1 MSGVPMFDF
10 SPFLGWLES
19 LPETI
24 AVYLTSP
31 TFYLQLALVG
41 AAVILAFLAA
51 VPLRRM
57 MRSRSPV
64 EGTADTLRQ
73 SFLAHLSALLLPL
86 VTVVTLGAAVE
97 IGLMLESQTWLL
109 RICQGLAAVWLLN
122 VAITRFVSRR
132 LVRALVRW
140 TAIPI
145 ALLFVF
151 NLLEPTVAW
160 LESIDVQIGNIR
172 FSAYGVL
179 RVLIFGSLLFWLG
192 RVTDTAGQS
201 VIRSQEELEVGTR
214 ELFAKLFAAILY
226 FVLFILLLQIIGINL
241 TALAVFGGAVG
252 VGLGFGLQAIASNFI
267 SGIILLL
274 DRSLRVGDYVELESG
289 QKGTIV
295 SLNMRSTTLET
306 YEGKVIVVPN
316 ESFITGTFVN
326 WTHNNP
332 KQRYSIEFQVAY
344 STDIERLI
352 GILREV
358 VASHPQV
365 ISGEDASI
373 EERPDA
379 EIAGFGD
386 SGVDILIE
394 FWMSGVDDGRNRV
407 GADLY
412 LMIWKALKEN
422 GIEIPFPQ
430 REVRILGESA
440 SAPTPV

>member
-1 MSGVPMFDF
+1 MIDF
-10 SPFLGWLES
+10 TPFLEWLES
-19 LPETI
+19 LPQTI
-24 AVYLTSP
+24 AGYLTAP

-41 AAVILAFLAA
+41 VALILAFLAA
-51 VPLRRM
+51 IPLRRM
-57 MRSRSPV
+57 MRGRSA
-64 EGTADTLRQ
+64 EAATMDTQRQ
-73 SFLAHLSALLLPL
+73 KFFGHLSALLLPL
-86 VTVVTLGAAVE
+86 VAVVTLGAAIEV
-97 IGLMLESQTWLL
+97 GLMLESRTWLL
-109 RICQGLAAVWLLN
+109 RFAQGLAAVWLLN
-122 VAITRFVSRR
+122 AAITRFLSRR
-132 LVRALVRW
+132 IVRALVRW

-145 ALLFVF
+145 ALLMVF
-151 NLLEPTVAW
+151 NLLEPTVVW

-179 RVLIFGSLLFWLG
+179 RVLIFGTLLFWLG

-201 VIRSQEELEVGTR
+201 VIRNQEELEVGTR
-214 ELFAKLFAAILY
+214 ELFAKLFGVVLY
-226 FVLFILLLQIIGINL
+226 FVLFILLLQIMGINL

-289 QKGTIV
+289 QQGTIV

-316 ESFITGTFVN
+316 ESFITGSFVN

-352 GILREV
+352 EILREV

-365 ISGEDASI
+365 ISGDEATA

-394 FWMSGVDDGRNRV
+394 FWMAGIDDGRNRV

-412 LMIWKALKEN
+412 MMIWKALKEN

-430 REVRILGESA
+430 REVRILGEPA
-440 SAPTPV
+440 TAPTPV

>member
-1 MSGVPMFDF
+1 M
-10 SPFLGWLES
+10 
-19 LPETI
+19 
-24 AVYLTSP
+24 
-31 TFYLQLALVG
+31 
-41 AAVILAFLAA
+41 
-51 VPLRRM
+51 
-57 MRSRSPV
+57 
-64 EGTADTLRQ
+64 
-73 SFLAHLSALLLPL
+73 
-86 VTVVTLGAAVE
+86 
-97 IGLMLESQTWLL
+97 
-109 RICQGLAAVWLLN
+109 
-122 VAITRFVSRR
+122 
-132 LVRALVRW
+132 
-140 TAIPI
+140 
-145 ALLFVF
+145 FVF

-160 LESIDVQIGNIR
+160 LEAVDVHIGNIR

-192 RVTDTAGQS
+192 RLTDSAGQS

-214 ELFAKLFAAILY
+214 ELFAKLFAVILY
-226 FVLFILLLQIIGINL
+226 FALFILLLQIIGINL
-241 TALAVFGGAVG
+241 TALAVFGGALG

-289 QKGTIV
+289 QMGTIV
-295 SLNMRSTTLET
+295 ALNMRSTTLET
-306 YEGKVIVVPN
+306 FEGKIIVVPN
-316 ESFITGTFVN
+316 ESFITGSFVN

-365 ISGEDASI
+365 ISGEEATV

-386 SGVDILIE
+386 SGIDILIE
-394 FWMSGVDDGRNRV
+394 FWMAGIDDGRNRV

-412 LMIWKALKEN
+412 MMIWKALKEN
-422 GIEIPFPQ
+422 AIEIPFPQ
-430 REVRILGESA
+430 REVRILGEPA

>member
-1 MSGVPMFDF
+1 MLRGQVP
-10 SPFLGWLES
+10 STGTA
-19 LPETI
+19 PETI
-24 AVYLTSP
+24 R
-31 TFYLQLALVG
+31 QAL
-41 AAVILAFLAA
+41 F
-51 VPLRRM
+51 
-57 MRSRSPV
+57 
-64 EGTADTLRQ
+64 
-73 SFLAHLSALLLPL
+73 AHLEALLAPF
-86 VTVVTLGAAVE
+86 VAVVTLGAAVE
-97 IGLMLESQTWLL
+97 VGLMLESPVWLV
-109 RICQGLAAVWLLN
+109 RTAQGLAAVWLLN
-122 VAITRFVSRR
+122 AAITRFLTRR
-132 LVRALVRW
+132 LVRSLVRW
-140 TAIPI
+140 IAIPI
-145 ALLFVF
+145 ALLIVF

-160 LESIDVQIGNIR
+160 LESIDAQIGNIR

-214 ELFAKLFAAILY
+214 ELFAKLFGVVLY
-226 FVLFILLLQIIGINL
+226 FILFILLLQIIGINL
-241 TALAVFGGAVG
+241 TALAVFGGALG

-267 SGIILLL
+267 SGIILLM

-289 QKGTIV
+289 QMGTII

-316 ESFITGTFVN
+316 ESFITGSFVN
-326 WTHNNP
+326 WTHNNL

-352 GILREV
+352 EILREV

-386 SGVDILIE
+386 SGIDILIE
-394 FWMSGVDDGRNRV
+394 FWMAGIDDGRNRV

-412 LMIWKALKEN
+412 MMIWKALKEN

-430 REVRILGESA
+430 REVRILGEPGSA
-440 SAPTPV
+440 ATAV